1 MIFDKLARI
10 TFGLTSV
17 LTLSAFGLIAY
28 AACEGVRDVL
38 SSSRDNF

>member
-1 MIFDKLARI
+1 MIFELTRI

-28 AACEGVRDVL
+28 AGYEDVRDLL